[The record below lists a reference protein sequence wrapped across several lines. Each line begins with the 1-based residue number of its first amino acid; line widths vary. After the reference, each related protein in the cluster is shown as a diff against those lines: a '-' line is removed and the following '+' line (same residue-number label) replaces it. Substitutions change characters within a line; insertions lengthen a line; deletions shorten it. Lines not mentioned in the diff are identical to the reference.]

1 MATHDCPLSCDAP
14 ELQSH
19 GIHSTASIHFAV
31 KLAAGETWIL
41 CTEMQSTNK
50 VSPFLYTVQ
59 YNGGLLRDII
69 LLTRCGYIG
78 EPV

>member
-31 KLAAGETWIL
+31 NLAAGETWIL
-41 CTEMQSTNK
+41 CTGMQSTN
-50 VSPFLYTVQ
+50 
-59 YNGGLLRDII
+59 NRGMLRRS
-69 LLTRCGYIG
+69 RCGLIFL
-78 EPV
+78 